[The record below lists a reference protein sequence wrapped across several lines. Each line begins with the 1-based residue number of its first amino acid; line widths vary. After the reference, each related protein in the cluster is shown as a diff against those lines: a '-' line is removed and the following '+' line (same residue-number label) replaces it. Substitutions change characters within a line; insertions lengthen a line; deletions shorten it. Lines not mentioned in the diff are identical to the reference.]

1 MIIPSGNVSLGIFS
15 ALDGDTHALFLFY
28 IFSIE

>member
-1 MIIPSGNVSLGIFS
+1 MIIPSVSLGIFS

-28 IFSIE
+28 IFFIE